1 MDTAEHE
8 YTDVQEWIKQGQVLT
23 GQELF
28 IEAESYFNRAL
39 SADPMNYTAYMS
51 RGIMWASCG
60 ELDKAKADFSRAI
73 KVNREIPDA
82 YYHLGNIAFMQDDFQ
97 EGVKQFNIALAKGYD
112 DAELYFHLGM
122 VYEERQEYETA
133 IRYYTKAIHKEELN
147 PEFRIRKVI
156 AQTKAER
163 WEEAIETLDALY
175 LVVPDS
181 FEYYH
186 LKALVYIS
194 MNRLDDADKLLTEAN
209 ERFPDDIDLLNDRI
223 SVLVSKGD
231 TEKAL
236 AYIEQIKPHMD
247 DDAGLQ
253 KLLVS
258 EGKLYA
264 AQGKM
269 DKAINSLEKAASLD
283 AVPVHS
289 TEALFLLI
297 NIHHAEEQFE
307 KMVAVAEKM
316 LKYQN
321 VNSYAMSGWYY
332 VALGKK
338 GRGDSDWEAYYR
350 QIIKSYRT
358 VALDDPARI
367 DAYLYRAMAYK
378 DIKEYAKAL
387 EMMDYLALLQPENAD
402 IHAIKAIIYT
412 EMGRPKEAQAEKEL
426 ARNGSSLLHLN
437 G

>member
-1 MDTAEHE
+1 MEVSDNEF
-8 YTDVQEWIKQGQVLT
+8 TDVQEWIRQGQVLT
-23 GQELF
+23 GQQLF
-28 IEAESYFNRAL
+28 AEAESYFNKAL

-60 ELDKAKADFSRAI
+60 ELEKAKADFSKAI

-97 EGVKQFNIALAKGYD
+97 EGVKQFNMAVAKGYD
-112 DAELYFHLGM
+112 DAELYYHFGM
-122 VYEERQEYETA
+122 VYEERQEYEAA

-156 AQTKAER
+156 AQTKAEL
-163 WEEAIETLDALY
+163 WEEALETLDGLY
-175 LVVPDS
+175 LVAPDS

-186 LKALVYIS
+186 LKALVLIS
-194 MNRLDDADKLLTEAN
+194 MNRLEDADKLLTEAN
-209 ERFPDDIDLLNDRI
+209 DRFPDDLALLNDRI
-223 SVLVSKGD
+223 SVLVSRGKTD
-231 TEKAL
+231 QAL
-236 AYIEQIKPHMD
+236 TYVNRIKDHMD
-247 DDAGLQ
+247 DPIALQ

-264 AQGKM
+264 AQTQM
-269 DKAINSLEKAASLD
+269 DKAIECLKKAASLD
-283 AVPVHS
+283 AMPVHS
-289 TEALFLLI
+289 TEALYLLI
-297 NIHHAEEQFE
+297 NIHHAEGQYDRMVTAAEQ
-307 KMVAVAEKM
+307 M

-321 VNSYAMSGWYY
+321 VNAYALSGWYY
-332 VALGKK
+332 VAVGKK

-350 QIIKSYRT
+350 QIIKNYRT

-378 DIKEYAKAL
+378 DIKEYTKAL

-402 IHAIKAIIYT
+402 IHTIKAIIYT
-412 EMGRPKEAQAEKEL
+412 EMGKTKEAKAEKEL
-426 ARNGSSLLHLN
+426 AKSGKSILRLDG
-437 G
+437 